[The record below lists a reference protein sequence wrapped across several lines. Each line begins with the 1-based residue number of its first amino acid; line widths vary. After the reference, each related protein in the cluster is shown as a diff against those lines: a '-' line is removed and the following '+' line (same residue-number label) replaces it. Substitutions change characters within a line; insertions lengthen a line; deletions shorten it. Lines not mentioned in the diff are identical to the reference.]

1 MKGTGM
7 AKVCALLMS
16 IAFGLQSAA
25 AEYAEET
32 AVGLNDVDWSEGT
45 VRSAASV
52 KRHPA
57 TCAFLWGDDKEHFRP
72 EKGDLSIVTFTL
84 RAKKAGRL
92 ALTPEFFLMPGT
104 SHWYHL
110 CQGVRV
116 VEPKPA
122 CGEAFFPPSRGNGL
136 QIFQQRVTAG
146 QSIVI
151 ELVFTGRPKDDKKV
165 QILAAGFVAAAHWVQ
180 E

>member
-1 MKGTGM
+1 MNEAGM

-16 IAFGLQSAA
+16 IAFGLLAA
-25 AEYAEET
+25 PAGHAEQT

-57 TCAFLWGDDKEHFRP
+57 TCAFLWGDEKELFRP

-84 RAKKAGRL
+84 RAKKSGRL

-116 VEPKPA
+116 VEPKPG
-122 CGEAFFPPSRGNGL
+122 CGDAFFPPSRGNGL
-136 QIFQQRVTAG
+136 QVFHQRVTAG

-151 ELVFTGRPKDDKKV
+151 ELVFTGRPKDDKKMQV
-165 QILAAGFVAAAHWVQ
+165 LAAGPVGAAHWVQ